1 MAKVQ
6 LINGAFQDASG
17 NPLANGTLLVQ
28 LSQDALLSGGQGQVS
43 GEIKVAIT
51 LDSSGNVLGSSTSP
65 SGPNQYLWPTDEMTP
80 SGVSYTVWAYAFNGQ
95 LAWGP
100 NYNLTVPTG
109 STYDLGNWAPNLTI
123 APLASLGGLTIQ
135 VNGVAVSLQNVLN
148 LVAGSGIVLTAGGGG
163 TITIST

>member
-1 MAKVQ
+1 
-6 LINGAFQDASG
+6 
-17 NPLANGTLLVQ
+17 
-28 LSQDALLSGGQGQVS
+28 
-43 GEIKVAIT
+43 
-51 LDSSGNVLGSSTSP
+51 
-65 SGPNQYLWPTDEMTP
+65 MTP
-80 SGVSYTVWAYAFNGQ
+80 SGVSYTVWAYASNGQ

-100 NYNLTVPTG
+100 NYNLTVTTG